1 MQGFNRRHF
10 LKFSSCFGAT
20 ICAGGAAALLPRSV
34 DAKPKRPPSAE
45 SWMDEF
51 ISQHS
56 SRTEAAVGV
65 LFVGRF
71 RDPMYFLTSPI
82 SWHPDSGQDGYLAP
96 IEVPAGFVTDFA
108 SIPRLFWSI
117 FRPDGDYAHAAVIH
131 DYLYWTRSRPRDVA
145 DEILKRDMQDL
156 HVDRSSI
163 AEIYTAVRAF
173 GSGAWEDNA
182 TLKASGEK
190 RILKV
195 YPNDPSILWSDWKKR
210 PDVFA

>member
-1 MQGFNRRHF
+1 MQNFTRRCF
-10 LKFSSCFGAT
+10 LDMSSGFGAAL
-20 ICAGGAAALLPRSV
+20 CASGTAALLPRSV
-34 DAKPKRPPSAE
+34 GAEPKRSGSAE
-45 SWMDEF
+45 RWMDQF

-82 SWHPDSGQDGYLAP
+82 SWHPDSGQAGYLAP
-96 IEVPAGFVTDFA
+96 IEVPAGFVTDLA
-108 SIPRLFWSI
+108 SIPRIFWSI
-117 FRPDGDYAHAAVIH
+117 LRPDGEYAHAAVIH
-131 DYLYWTRSRPRDVA
+131 DYLYWTQSRPRDVA

-156 HVDRSSI
+156 HVDRNSI
-163 AEIYTAVRAF
+163 AEIYAAVRAF